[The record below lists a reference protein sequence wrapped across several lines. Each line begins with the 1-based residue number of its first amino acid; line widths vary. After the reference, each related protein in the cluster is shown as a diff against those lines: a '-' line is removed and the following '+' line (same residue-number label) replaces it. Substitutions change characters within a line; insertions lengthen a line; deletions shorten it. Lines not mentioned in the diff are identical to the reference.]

1 MAGQE
6 ACLSL
11 AVPGFYWAS
20 VLQAG
25 STHVTNLGC
34 SGSSSSPPPPAEVK
48 VTQHGPGPQRCSYPA
63 AYSMDF
69 TVIFQE
75 PGESPFFLWDVEGLG
90 KSTALTLRCT
100 VGMGC
105 LGSGEETKVGNVY

>member
-1 MAGQE
+1 
-6 ACLSL
+6 
-11 AVPGFYWAS
+11 
-20 VLQAG
+20 
-25 STHVTNLGC
+25 
-34 SGSSSSPPPPAEVK
+34 
-48 VTQHGPGPQRCSYPA
+48 
-63 AYSMDF
+63 MDF